1 MSSATRLRILR
12 LMGDEEHRHAPLGL
26 HAGQQLEHVLAQGRA
41 KRAERLVEQKHGAV
55 ADQDTRERHTL
66 ALAAGEFARQAMLL
80 AGKAGPLQRFGDS
93 RPCRRR

>member
-26 HAGQQLEHVLAQGRA
+26 EADQQIQHVLAQGRA
-41 KRAERLVEQKHGAV
+41 ERAERLVEEQHGAV

-66 ALAAGEFARQAMLL
+66 ALAAGQFARQAMLL
-80 AGKAGPLQRFGDS
+80 AGKARPLQRLGDS